1 MANTLK
7 FGNGE
12 WATKEGSALAYN
24 SENSNFK
31 PLPFD
36 FTRASTGTYV
46 AKDGLIKTAASG
58 VPRIDFLDST
68 SGSLKLEP
76 QRTNLIT
83 YSSELDNAAWTKDRV
98 TVSANQ
104 IASPDGSIN
113 ADLIAE
119 NSENNIHRIYI
130 GSISLTAGVD
140 YTITVFAKKGNSSVI
155 QLTPTSSSA
164 IGSGRANFDLVNG
177 ILGTVSGGTASIE
190 DYGNGWYRCSYT
202 FEALATATSAIAV
215 NMVNDDLTAVRNVT
229 YSGNTNNNFYLF
241 GAMLE
246 QGSYIS
252 SYIKTS
258 GSTAT
263 RVADACSQTVPDG
276 IIGQT
281 EGTLYFEGVIYGA
294 TSSVNRRIF
303 TISDGTSTTAINL
316 QTPTS
321 NSKIEFEVTNGGIT
335 QVFIA
340 TANNS
345 LVYGQNFKLAFGYK
359 LNDFVAYM
367 NGNQI
372 GVDTNATV
380 PLCNKIS
387 FDRGNDTSNFEG
399 SAKQAKLYN
408 TRLSNSELQALTT
421 I

>member
-1 MANTLK
+1 MANTLNLGTD
-7 FGNGE
+7 GN
-12 WATKEGSALAYN
+12 WAIKEGALLGYN

-252 SYIKTS
+252 SYIKTE
-258 GSTAT
+258 GATAT
-263 RVADACSQTVPDG
+263 RVADNCNGAGNVNTFNS
-276 IIGQT
+276 T
-281 EGTLYFEGVIYGA
+281 EGVLYAQIAAESI
-294 TSSVNRRIF
+294 TSFKNISVN
-303 TISDGTSTTAINL
+303 DSTTSNRINL
-316 QTPTS
+316 YIYNS
-321 NSKIEFEVTNGGIT
+321 NVTVNFDAGGVSQAIVSYTIPDVSAFNKI
-335 QVFIA
+335 
-340 TANNS
+340 
-345 LVYGQNFKLAFGYK
+345 AFSYK
-359 LNDFVAYM
+359 LNEFKLFV
-367 NGNQI
+367 NGAQ
-372 GVDTNATV
+372 
-380 PLCNKIS
+380 
-387 FDRGNDTSNFEG
+387 RGSTDTSGAVPAVGTFNQLSFNDG
-399 SAKQAKLYN
+399 SLSKFYGDVKDVRVYN
-408 TRLSNSELQALTT
+408 TALTDT
-421 I
+421 ELATLTTL